1 MDKWEYTT
9 VKAYGSG
16 NSLDEINKLGKQ
28 GWEAVSSI
36 GDTQFFLLKRK
47 IPSAPTQTVQ
57 KTKPVQTPNLNDD
70 FGISF

>member
-9 VKAYGSG
+9 VKAYGTG
-16 NSLDEINKLGKQ
+16 DSLNEINKLGQQ

-36 GDTQFFLLKRK
+36 GDTQQFLLKRK
-47 IPSAPTQTVQ
+47 IPLTPTQSVQ
-57 KTKPVQTPNLNDD
+57 RPVQNNKIDDD